1 MFADRCFCVVHLD
14 PIKDDPY
21 CPICMELRTWAGDI
35 CRICDTDLLIYDNN
49 ACTRSF
55 FNV

>member
-1 MFADRCFCVVHLD
+1 MFADRCFCIDHLY
-14 PIKDDPY
+14 PVKDDPY
-21 CPICMELRTWAGDI
+21 CPICMEGWWPGDI

>member
-1 MFADRCFCVVHLD
+1 MFADQCFCVVHLD
-14 PIKDDPY
+14 PVKDDPY